1 MIKEYTSPLL
11 LFIVSLAIS
20 GCTVT
25 SDDLKPET
33 DFNVIETTISG
44 IHAAFRSGE
53 LTSLQLVNIYLE
65 RIEVYD
71 QKTHLNS
78 ILIINPNARRRAEE
92 LDKEFKD
99 TGILL
104 PLHGIPIIVKD
115 NYDTFDLQ
123 TAAGSMAMKGSIPP
137 DDAYQVRVLREAGA
151 IVLAKSNMAEWAF
164 SPYQTVSSIGGL
176 TRNPYDLERVPA
188 GSSGGTGA
196 SVSANFGV
204 VGLGTD
210 TGNSIRGPSSH
221 ASLVGIRSTIGATSR
236 DGIVPLNLRNDIGG
250 PMARTV
256 EDAVRIF
263 QVIVG
268 YDPADPV
275 TEASRGNIPDDYM
288 QFLDENGLQGARIGV
303 FRTLSNTETTDEQV
317 AALFERA
324 IEDMRGQGA
333 VIVDPFVIP
342 DWDDIRRNLWRSDFR
357 RDVNHYFASLGP
369 DSPVKTITEVY
380 ESGLYSPYIEGRL
393 KARIATEIPPELA
406 DKFFETVDDDPRRSA
421 FRDAILSA
429 MDDQGVDVIIY
440 PTWGNPPRLI
450 GDLDSPHGDNS
461 QQIPPHSGQPA
472 LTVPMGF
479 TYGNLPAGL
488 QIVGRLFGEPDIIK
502 VAYAYEQLTKHR
514 HPPEMF
520 GAIK

>member
-1 MIKEYTSPLL
+1 MLKEKISLL
-11 LFIVSLAIS
+11 LFLITSILFA
-20 GCTVT
+20 GCSVT
-25 SDDLKPET
+25 SDTATSDT
-33 DFNVIETTISG
+33 DFDVIETTISE
-44 IHAAFRSGE
+44 IHATFQSGE
-53 LTSLQLVNIYLE
+53 LTSLQLVDIYLD
-65 RIEVYD
+65 RIAAYD

-78 ILIINPNARRRAEE
+78 ILIINPNARNRAKE

-99 TGILL
+99 TGNLL

-115 NYDTFDLQ
+115 NYDTFDMQ
-123 TAAGSMAMKGSIPP
+123 TAAGSMAMKSSIPP

-176 TRNPYDLERVPA
+176 TRNPYDLSRVPA

-196 SVSANFGV
+196 SVAANFGV

-221 ASLVGIRSTIGATSR
+221 GSLVGMRSTIGATSR
-236 DGIVPLNLRNDIGG
+236 DGIVPLNLRNDVGG

-256 EDAVRIF
+256 EDAVRIL
-263 QVIVG
+263 QVIAG

-275 TEASRGNIPDDYM
+275 TEDSRGNIPDNYM

-303 FRTLSNTETTDEQV
+303 FRTLSNTETSDEQIE
-317 AALFERA
+317 ALFEQA

-342 DWDDIRRNLWRSDFR
+342 NYDEIRRGLWRSDFK
-357 RDVNHYFASLGP
+357 RDVNNYFASLGAN
-369 DSPVKTITEVY
+369 SPVKNIAEVY
-380 ESGLYSPYIEGRL
+380 ESGLYSPYIESRL
-393 KARIATEIPPELA
+393 KARVDTEIPPEIA
-406 DKFFETVDDDPRRSA
+406 DQFFEKVEDDPNRLA
-421 FRDAILSA
+421 FRNAIISA

-440 PTWGNPPRLI
+440 PTWSNPPRVI
-450 GDLDSPHGDNS
+450 GDLESPAGDNS
-461 QQIPPHSGQPA
+461 QHIPPHSGQPGF
-472 LTVPMGF
+472 TIPMGY

-488 QIVGRLFGEPDIIK
+488 QMVGRVFGEPDVIK

-514 HPPEMF
+514 RPPEMF
-520 GAIK
+520 GPIK